1 MRGADQ
7 FHIGVIVDDLDA
19 ALMELTEMFGYE
31 WCPPLAVQTPV
42 VLADGEMMLDLRF
55 TYSVTTPRVEVVQAI
70 PGTLWVPA
78 IGSGIHHAGY
88 WSDDLT
94 ADSRAARSTRLSDRG
109 QRGPSRRDSG
119 VGVPPESE
127 WPPDRAREPTAAT
140 GTGALLGLGLIA
152 AR

>member
-7 FHIGVIVDDLDA
+7 FHIGVNVDDLDA

-42 VLADGEMMLDLRF
+42 GLADGEMMLDLRF

-94 ADSRAARSTRLSDRG
+94 ADS
-109 QRGPSRRDSG
+109 
-119 VGVPPESE
+119 
-127 WPPDRAREPTAAT
+127 
-140 GTGALLGLGLIA
+140 ALLEARGYLTEAKGVRPDGTPAWAYHRSPSGPRIEFVSRQLQPGLEHYWGSA
-152 AR
+152 

>member
-1 MRGADQ
+1 VRGADQ

-19 ALMELTEMFGYE
+19 ALVELTKMFGYE

-42 VLADGEMMLDLRF
+42 VLADGKMMLDLRF

-94 ADSRAARSTRLSDRG
+94 ADS
-109 QRGPSRRDSG
+109 
-119 VGVPPESE
+119 
-127 WPPDRAREPTAAT
+127 
-140 GTGALLGLGLIA
+140 ALLEANGYLTEAKGVRPDGTPAWAYHQSPSGPRIELVSRQLQPGLEQYWGSA
-152 AR
+152 

>member
-1 MRGADQ
+1 VRGADQ

-70 PGTLWVPA
+70 SGTLWVPA
-78 IGSGIHHAGY
+78 PGSGIHHAGY

-94 ADSRAARSTRLSDRG
+94 ADS
-109 QRGPSRRDSG
+109 
-119 VGVPPESE
+119 
-127 WPPDRAREPTAAT
+127 
-140 GTGALLGLGLIA
+140 ALLEANGYLTEAKGVRPDGTPAWAYHRSSSGPRIELVSRQLQPGLEQYWGSA
-152 AR
+152 

>member
-70 PGTLWVPA
+70 SGTLWVPA
-78 IGSGIHHAGY
+78 PGSGIHHAGY

-94 ADSRAARSTRLSDRG
+94 ADS
-109 QRGPSRRDSG
+109 
-119 VGVPPESE
+119 
-127 WPPDRAREPTAAT
+127 
-140 GTGALLGLGLIA
+140 ALLEANGYLTEAKGVRPDGTPAWAYHRSSSGPRIELVSRQLQPGLEQYWGSA
-152 AR
+152 